1 MTGWLA
7 RCGVAFSPAHI
18 ARTCLFFLLCVC
30 STAVFC
36 HPVLRD
42 FARAFGFFYLDLHT
56 PVGVGESRV
65 MALPT
70 MTASLSEGRVRSE
83 AAAFNSLATG
93 REQAAGV
100 GVYGSHTTAA
110 VPVQT
115 GL

>member
-1 MTGWLA
+1 VWCCVFTG
-7 RCGVAFSPAHI
+7 AHRADI
-18 ARTCLFFLLCVC
+18 FILFALRMFNCCILPSCL
-30 STAVFC
+30 
-36 HPVLRD
+36 
-42 FARAFGFFYLDLHT
+42 AFGVFYLDLHT

-65 MALPT
+65 MALLT